1 MTDNTQPKA
10 GSTHIIRYAL
20 DLGLLWIDGDGRD
33 KVREALDALDT
44 LEAQLEA
51 VGAGG
56 VSGPLIGQ
64 PQAMPD
70 LSQLTERGAK
80 AWAGVDAQGL
90 REGFTA
96 ADMATVSAQGFRDG
110 VASVSAQAADSVQED
125 AALWHWLAEY
135 LVGTRTDLDDEIVA
149 SETVNDLRKLVEAA
163 IKQGEKQ

>member
-1 MTDNTQPKA
+1 MTTQQP
-10 GSTHIIRYAL
+10 
-20 DLGLLWIDGDGRD
+20 
-33 KVREALDALDT
+33 EALQCAAD

-51 VGAGG
+51 IGAGG

-90 REGFTA
+90 RDGFTA

-125 AALWHWLAEY
+125 AARLDFLIEQRAYVVSDPDACPGYWLHWARPNGDTWVQIGEY
-135 LVGTRTDLDDEIVA
+135 PTPR
-149 SETVNDLRKLVEAA
+149 AA
-163 IKQGEKQ
+163 IDEARKQEASKEPDGSLPCGH